1 MALTAWEAA
10 FILSVGP
17 WSFRGARS
25 ATIGPWGVRALR
37 GRLALPALRQVP
49 MAEVVEP
56 EATVEMPKVADCL
69 SGEGHFQFL
78 VRPCPATARWV
89 EPVATEAVAA
99 QAFEGS
105 MAPMAA

>member
-1 MALTAWEAA
+1 
-10 FILSVGP
+10 
-17 WSFRGARS
+17 
-25 ATIGPWGVRALR
+25 
-37 GRLALPALRQVP
+37 

-105 MAPMAA
+105 MAPMAARVVAVVMPPPAGMRRGVAYMPFK